1 MKERCYMKTLPKIE
15 IALQE
20 MRHEWNTIK
29 DLDFE
34 GDEKE
39 VLARDMDEGI
49 EDMVET
55 LRSILGQ
62 FEDLDELKNDEY
74 QAIETVVN
82 KLISRYEQ
90 YEVTL

>member
-1 MKERCYMKTLPKIE
+1 MKKLYKVETAM
-15 IALQE
+15 QE
-20 MRHEWNTIK
+20 MRYEWNTIK
-29 DLDFE
+29 HLDFE

-39 VLARDMDEGI
+39 VLARDMDEAI
-49 EDMVET
+49 EDMVGT
-55 LRSILGQ
+55 LRDILGQ

>member
-1 MKERCYMKTLPKIE
+1 MKTLSRVE
-15 IALQE
+15 MALQE
-20 MRHEWNTIK
+20 MRHEWSRIK
-29 DLDFE
+29 DVDFE

-55 LRSILGQ
+55 LRGILGQ